1 MAALVTAD
9 IFDSLS
15 SFFDS
20 PIWSVLKVL
29 LVVFIVLMW
38 LALGIWVYRDAG
50 RRNAAPG
57 YPRLMAAIG
66 LLIPYFG
73 PLLYMAVRPAET
85 ISEQRDRQLETR
97 SLEREAAMQCPDCGF
112 PTEHRYLACPSC
124 MRKLKHPC
132 DHCGEPIN
140 PQWSVCP
147 YCEKVPTGA
156 GFDRMSDTHTD
167 MPTITAEPTAP

>member
-1 MAALVTAD
+1 MTAD

-85 ISEQRDRQLETR
+85 ISEQRDRQLEQQLAAIRHVMVRQAACAPLVAVAMEPPRDRAHECHR
-97 SLEREAAMQCPDCGF
+97 SSRGQIDGQRAPPDRREQ
-112 PTEHRYLACPSC
+112 
-124 MRKLKHPC
+124 
-132 DHCGEPIN
+132 I
-140 PQWSVCP
+140 
-147 YCEKVPTGA
+147 
-156 GFDRMSDTHTD
+156 DRVLVR
-167 MPTITAEPTAP
+167 